1 MKIRHFSLPSGS
13 KTRGVGVFDPQVDFR
28 FLDSC
33 LSFGVDHS
41 GSSENHGDGY
51 TQAGCSMYIGLHLV
65 HLVHLYGKY
74 AVHKI

>member
-41 GSSENHGDGY
+41 GSSENHGNG
-51 TQAGCSMYIGLHLV
+51 
-65 HLVHLYGKY
+65 
-74 AVHKI
+74 